1 MNDERFAQCMKSIAE
16 GDKTALKDIY
26 EEYLPYLY
34 SVVYG
39 VVQQREAAEDVTS
52 EVFLRI
58 WKTAG
63 KYRPG
68 NGHKGYLATI
78 ARNMAIDELRKHK
91 HEVLPDD
98 EEEDLF
104 SSTASDEQGPEEQ
117 IVGELSV
124 QEALD
129 RLKPAEREVVSMKV
143 LSEMTFQEIADTL
156 QIPLGTVTWRY
167 QAAMKKLRSCGYE

>member
-1 MNDERFAQCMKSIAE
+1 MKRLQRGKNVNDERFAQCMKSIAE
-16 GDKTALKDIY
+16 GDKTALKEIY

-39 VVQQREAAEDVTS
+39 VVQQKEAAEDVTS

-58 WKTAG
+58 WKTAE

-91 HEVLPDD
+91 REVLPDD
-98 EEEDLF
+98 EEDDIF

-117 IVGELSV
+117 GDPCDRHNPQQHFHQMGACDGQCHEAEPDPLPSV
-124 QEALD
+124 VHDGQ
-129 RLKPAEREVVSMKV
+129 RE
-143 LSEMTFQEIADTL
+143 Q
-156 QIPLGTVTWRY
+156 
-167 QAAMKKLRSCGYE
+167 RSLA